1 MLLHKSFSLMRIV
14 FILSFFIL
22 LGCKNVTENKIDTEQ
37 DRFSI
42 EILDDEALQ
51 IISPNT
57 EIKEIAS
64 GFTWTEGPLWIEGG
78 NYLLFSDIPNN
89 KIFKID
95 SDGKT
100 TRFLDS
106 AGYTGKIHRGGEMG
120 SNGLLL
126 NQDGDLVL
134 LQHGDRR
141 IAKMDATLDNPNPK
155 YITLV
160 DSYDGK
166 KFNSPNDGV
175 FDSDGNL
182 YFTDPPYG
190 LQNGVNDRA
199 KELDFQGVFCLKTSG
214 ELVLIDQLTRPNGIT
229 FSHDGSKM
237 YVAVSDPEHAVWY
250 RYDIVA
256 PGEVKNRTLFFDVTY
271 LVGKKGQQ
279 GLPDGMKMHSK
290 GYLFATGPGGVW
302 VFNGNGIPIARIF
315 TGEATSNCA
324 FSKNEKTLFMTADDF
339 VLKMDLK

>member
-1 MLLHKSFSLMRIV
+1 
-14 FILSFFIL
+14 
-22 LGCKNVTENKIDTEQ
+22 
-37 DRFSI
+37 
-42 EILDDEALQ
+42 
-51 IISPNT
+51 
-57 EIKEIAS
+57 IAS
-64 GFTWTEGPLWIEGG
+64 GHSWTEGPLWIEEG
-78 NYLLFSDIPNN
+78 NYLLFSDIPKN
-89 KIFKID
+89 KIFKFD

-100 TRFLDS
+100 TEFLYP
-106 AGYTGKIHRGGEMG
+106 AGYTGDVGRGGEIG

-141 IAKMDATLDNPNPK
+141 IAKMDATLNHPQPK

-160 DSYDGK
+160 DRYNGK
-166 KFNSPNDGV
+166 KFNSPNDAI
-175 FDSDGNL
+175 FDNDGNL

-190 LQNGVNDRA
+190 LQDGVNDLA

-214 ELVLIDQLTRPNGIT
+214 ELKLIDTLTRPNGIAL
-229 FSHDGSKM
+229 SHDGSKL

-250 RYDIVA
+250 RYDVVA
-256 PGEVKNRTLFFDVTY
+256 PGTVKNRTLFFDVTD
-271 LVGKKGQQ
+271 LVGIKGQQ

-302 VFNGNGIPIARIF
+302 VFNGKGVPIARIF

-324 FSKNEKTLFMTADDF
+324 FSKNEKTLFMTADDY
-339 VLKMDLK
+339 VLRMDLK

>member
-1 MLLHKSFSLMRIV
+1 MRTV
-14 FILSFFIL
+14 FILSFFVL
-22 LGCKNVTENKIDTEQ
+22 LGCKNATEKKIDTGQ

-42 EILDDEALQ
+42 KILDEEALQ
-51 IISPNT
+51 IISPNA

-64 GFTWTEGPLWIEGG
+64 GYKWTEGPLWIEDG

-95 SDGKT
+95 SVGKT
-100 TRFLDS
+100 TEFLYP
-106 AGYTGKIHRGGEMG
+106 AGYTGEVPRDGEMG

-141 IAKMDATLDNPNPK
+141 IAKMDATLDSPNPN

-160 DSYDGK
+160 DSYNGS

-190 LQNGVNDRA
+190 LQEGVNDIA
-199 KELDFQGVFCLKTSG
+199 KELDFQGVYCLMNSG
-214 ELVLIDQLTRPNGIT
+214 ELLLMDKLTRPNGIT

-237 YVAVSDPEHAVWY
+237 YVAVSEPEHAVWY
-250 RYDIVA
+250 RYDVVA
-256 PGEVKNRTLFFDVTY
+256 PGRVENRTLLYDVTD

-302 VFNGNGIPIARIF
+302 VFNANGIPIARIF

-324 FSKNEKTLFMTADDF
+324 FSKNEKTLFMTADDY

>member
-1 MLLHKSFSLMRIV
+1 MRAL
-14 FILSFFIL
+14 FILSFFVL
-22 LGCKNVTENKIDTEQ
+22 LGCKNATEKKIDSVQ
-37 DRFSI
+37 NRFSI

-51 IISPNT
+51 IISPSA

-64 GFTWTEGPLWIEGG
+64 GYAWTEGPLWIADG

-89 KIFKID
+89 KIFKIHA
-95 SDGKT
+95 DGET
-100 TRFLDS
+100 TEFLNPS
-106 AGYTGKIHRGGEMG
+106 GYTGEMPREGEMG

-141 IAKMDATLDNPNPK
+141 IAKMDASLDSPIPK

-160 DSYDGK
+160 DNYNGK

-175 FDSDGNL
+175 FDSEGNL

-190 LQNGVNDRA
+190 LQEGVNDLA
-199 KELDFQGVFCLKTSG
+199 KELDFQGVYCLKTSG
-214 ELVLIDQLTRPNGIT
+214 ELVLMDKLTRPNGIT
-229 FSHDGSKM
+229 FSQDGSKM

-250 RYDIVA
+250 RYDVVA
-256 PGEVKNRTLFFDVTY
+256 PGEVKNRALLYDVTD

-279 GLPDGMKMHSK
+279 GLPDGMKMHSQ

-302 VFNGNGIPIARIF
+302 VFNENGIPVARIF

-324 FSKNEKTLFMTADDF
+324 FSKNEKTLFITADDY

>member
-1 MLLHKSFSLMRIV
+1 M
-14 FILSFFIL
+14 
-22 LGCKNVTENKIDTEQ
+22 LGCKNATEKKVNTLK

-64 GFTWTEGPLWIEGG
+64 GFAWTEGPLWIEEG
-78 NYLLFSDIPNN
+78 NYLLFSDIPAN

-100 TRFLDS
+100 TEFLDP
-106 AGYTGKIHRGGEMG
+106 AGYTGEIPRDGEMG

-141 IAKMDATLDNPNPK
+141 IAKMDATLDSPNPK
-155 YITLV
+155 YITLA
-160 DSYDGK
+160 DSYKGK
-166 KFNSPNDGV
+166 KFNSPNDGI
-175 FDSDGNL
+175 FDSEGNL

-190 LQNGVNDRA
+190 LQDGVNDLE

-214 ELVLIDQLTRPNGIT
+214 ELVLVDKLTRPNGIT

-250 RYDIVA
+250 RYDVVA
-256 PGEVKNRTLFFDVTY
+256 PGEVKNKRIFFDATY
-271 LVGKKGQQ
+271 LVGKEGQQ
-279 GLPDGMKMHSK
+279 GLPDGMKMHSQ

-302 VFNGNGIPIARIF
+302 VFNEKGTTIARIF

-324 FSKNEKTLFMTADDF
+324 FSKNEKTFFMTADDF

>member
-1 MLLHKSFSLMRIV
+1 MRTV

-22 LGCKNVTENKIDTEQ
+22 LGCKNATEKKVNTLK

-64 GFTWTEGPLWIEGG
+64 GFTWTEGPLWIEEG
-78 NYLLFSDIPNN
+78 NYLLFSDIPTN
-89 KIFKID
+89 KVFKID
-95 SDGKT
+95 SNGKT
-100 TRFLDS
+100 TGFLDP
-106 AGYTGKIHRGGEMG
+106 AGYTGEISRDGEMG

-141 IAKMDATLDNPNPK
+141 IAKMDATLDSPNPK

-160 DSYDGK
+160 DSYNGK

-190 LQNGVNDRA
+190 LQDGVNDLG
-199 KELDFQGVFCLKTSG
+199 KELDFQGVFCLKASG
-214 ELVLIDQLTRPNGIT
+214 ELVLVDKLTRPNGIT
-229 FSHDGSKM
+229 FSPDGSKM

-250 RYDIVA
+250 RYDVVA
-256 PGEVKNRTLFFDVTY
+256 PGEVKNRTLFFDVTD

-279 GLPDGMKMHSK
+279 GLPDGMKMHSQ

-302 VFNGNGIPIARIF
+302 VFNGKGKPIARIF

>member
-1 MLLHKSFSLMRIV
+1 MRILFV
-14 FILSFFIL
+14 LSLFIL
-22 LGCKNVTENKIDTEQ
+22 LGCRNAKEKKGKMPKE
-37 DRFSI
+37 RFTV

-51 IISPNT
+51 IISPNA
-57 EIKEIAS
+57 EISVIAS
-64 GFTWTEGPLWIEGG
+64 GHSWTEGPLWIEDG
-78 NYLLFSDIPNN
+78 NYLLFSDIPSN
-89 KIFKID
+89 KVFKTD
-95 SDGKT
+95 VDRKT
-100 TRFLDS
+100 TEFLNP
-106 AGYTGKIHRGGEMG
+106 AGYTGESHRDGELG

-126 NQDGDLVL
+126 NPEGELVL

-141 IAKMDATLDNPNPK
+141 IAKMDATLDNPKPK

-160 DSYDGK
+160 DLYQGK
-166 KFNSPNDGV
+166 KFNSPNDAV

-190 LQNGVNDRA
+190 LQDGVSDLS

-214 ELVLIDQLTRPNGIT
+214 ELVLIDKLTRPNGIT
-229 FSHDGSKM
+229 FSADGSKL

-256 PGEVKNRTLFFDVTY
+256 PGEVKNKTLFFDVTE

-279 GLPDGMKMHSK
+279 GLPDGMKMHSQ
-290 GYLFATGPGGVW
+290 GFLFATGPGGVW
-302 VFNGNGIPIARIF
+302 IFNTQGLPIAKIL

-324 FSKNEKTLFMTADDF
+324 FSKNEKSLFMTADDY

>member
-1 MLLHKSFSLMRIV
+1 MRVLI
-14 FILSFFIL
+14 ILCFFVL
-22 LGCKNVTENKIDTEQ
+22 LGCKNATEKKIDTAQ
-37 DRFSI
+37 DRYSI
-42 EILDDEALQ
+42 EILDVEALQ
-51 IISPNT
+51 IISPNA
-57 EIKEIAS
+57 EIKEIAN
-64 GFTWTEGPLWIEGG
+64 GHTWTEGPLWIEDGS
-78 NYLLFSDIPNN
+78 YLLFSDIPNN
-89 KIFKID
+89 TVYKID
-95 SDGKT
+95 SVGKT
-100 TRFLDS
+100 TVFLNPS
-106 AGYTGKIHRGGEMG
+106 GYTGEIPREGELG

-141 IAKMDATLDNPNPK
+141 IAKMDASLGNPNPK

-160 DSYDGK
+160 DSYKGK
-166 KFNSPNDGV
+166 KLNSPNDGV

-190 LQNGVNDRA
+190 LQDGVNDLT
-199 KELDFQGVFCLKTSG
+199 KELDFQGVFCLKISG
-214 ELVLIDQLTRPNGIT
+214 ELVLVDELTRPNGIT
-229 FSHDGSKM
+229 FSPDGSKL
-237 YVAVSDPEHAVWY
+237 YLAVSDPEHAVWY

-256 PGEVKNRTLFFDVTY
+256 PGEVKNRTLFFDVTD

-279 GLPDGMKMHSK
+279 GLPDGMKMHSQ

-302 VFNGNGIPIARIF
+302 VFNGKGIPVARIH

-324 FSKNEKTLFMTADDF
+324 LSKNEKTLFMTADDY

>member
-1 MLLHKSFSLMRIV
+1 MRII

-22 LGCKNVTENKIDTEQ
+22 LGCKNATEKKVSALK

-64 GFTWTEGPLWIEGG
+64 GFTWTEGPLWIENG
-78 NYLLFSDIPNN
+78 NYLLFSDIPTN

-100 TRFLDS
+100 TGYLDP
-106 AGYTGKIHRGGEMG
+106 AGYTGEIPRDGEMG

-126 NQDGDLVL
+126 SQEGDLVL

-141 IAKMDATLDNPNPK
+141 IAKMDATLDSPNPK

-160 DSYDGK
+160 DSYNGK

-190 LQNGVNDRA
+190 LQDGVNDLG

-214 ELVLIDQLTRPNGIT
+214 ELVLIDKLTRPNGIT
-229 FSHDGSKM
+229 FSPDGSKM

-250 RYDIVA
+250 RYDVVA
-256 PGEVKNRTLFFDVTY
+256 PGEVKNRTLFFDVTD
-271 LVGKKGQQ
+271 LVGKKGQL
-279 GLPDGMKMHSK
+279 GLPDGMKMHSQ

-324 FSKNEKTLFMTADDF
+324 FSKNEKTLFMTADDY

>member
-1 MLLHKSFSLMRIV
+1 MRTV
-14 FILSFFIL
+14 FIFSFFIL
-22 LGCKNVTENKIDTEQ
+22 LGCKNTTEKKIDTLQ

-42 EILDDEALQ
+42 EILDEEALQ
-51 IISPNT
+51 IISPTT
-57 EIKEIAS
+57 EIKIISS
-64 GFTWTEGPLWIEGG
+64 GHAWTEGPLWIEDGS
-78 NYLLFSDIPNN
+78 YLLFSDIPNN
-89 KIFKID
+89 TVYKID
-95 SDGKT
+95 SVGKT
-100 TRFLDS
+100 TVFLDPS
-106 AGYTGKIHRGGEMG
+106 GYTGEIPRDGEMG
-120 SNGLLL
+120 ANGLLL

-141 IAKMDATLDNPNPK
+141 IAKMNATLDSPYPN

-166 KFNSPNDGV
+166 KLNSPNDGV
-175 FDSDGNL
+175 LDRDGNL

-190 LQNGVNDRA
+190 LQDGVNDLA

-214 ELVLIDQLTRPNGIT
+214 ELVLIDKLTRPNGIT
-229 FSHDGSKM
+229 FSPDGSQM

-250 RYDIVA
+250 RYDVV
-256 PGEVKNRTLFFDVTY
+256 GSGKLSNRVLFFDVTD

-279 GLPDGMKMHSK
+279 GLPDGMKMHSQ

-302 VFNGNGIPIARIF
+302 VINENAIPIARIF

-339 VLKMDLK
+339 VLKMELK

>member
-1 MLLHKSFSLMRIV
+1 MRTI
-14 FILSFFIL
+14 FILSLLVL
-22 LGCKNVTENKIDTEQ
+22 LGCRNEKVKKSKVPKE
-37 DRFSI
+37 RFFV
-42 EILDDEALQ
+42 EILDPEALQ
-51 IISPNT
+51 IISSNA
-57 EIKEIAS
+57 EIRELAS
-64 GFTWTEGPLWIEGG
+64 GHSWTEGPLWIEEG
-78 NYLLFSDIPNN
+78 NYLLFSDIPKN
-89 KIFKID
+89 KIFKLD

-100 TRFLDS
+100 TEFLYPS
-106 AGYTGKIHRGGEMG
+106 GYTGAIARGGEIG

-141 IAKMDATLDNPNPK
+141 IAKMDATLNSPKPK

-160 DSYDGK
+160 DRYNGK

-175 FDSDGNL
+175 FDNDGNL

-190 LQNGVNDRA
+190 LQDGVNDLS

-214 ELVLIDQLTRPNGIT
+214 ELKLIDTLTRPNGIAL
-229 FSHDGSKM
+229 SHDGSEL

-250 RYDIVA
+250 RYDVVV
-256 PGEVKNRTLFFDVTY
+256 PGTVKNRTLFFDVTDV
-271 LVGKKGQQ
+271 VGIKGQQ

-302 VFNGNGIPIARIF
+302 VFNGKGVPIARIF

-324 FSKNEKTLFMTADDF
+324 FSKNEKTLFMTADDY
-339 VLKMDLK
+339 VLRMDLK

>member
-1 MLLHKSFSLMRIV
+1 L
-14 FILSFFIL
+14 
-22 LGCKNVTENKIDTEQ
+22 Q

-42 EILDDEALQ
+42 EILDEEALQ
-51 IISPNT
+51 IISPTT
-57 EIKEIAS
+57 EIKIISS
-64 GFTWTEGPLWIEGG
+64 GHAWTEGPLWIEDGS
-78 NYLLFSDIPNN
+78 YLLFSDIPNN
-89 KIFKID
+89 TVYKID
-95 SDGKT
+95 SVGKT
-100 TRFLDS
+100 TVFLDPS
-106 AGYTGKIHRGGEMG
+106 GYTGEIPLDGEMG
-120 SNGLLL
+120 ANGLLL

-141 IAKMDATLDNPNPK
+141 IAKMNATLDSPYPN

-166 KFNSPNDGV
+166 KLNSPNDGV
-175 FDSDGNL
+175 LDRDGNL

-190 LQNGVNDRA
+190 LQDGVNDLA

-214 ELVLIDQLTRPNGIT
+214 ELVLIDKLTRPNGIT
-229 FSHDGSKM
+229 FSPDGSQM

-250 RYDIVA
+250 RYDVV
-256 PGEVKNRTLFFDVTY
+256 GSGKLSNRVLFFDVTD

-279 GLPDGMKMHSK
+279 GLPDGMKMHSQ

-302 VFNGNGIPIARIF
+302 VINENAIPIARIF

-339 VLKMDLK
+339 VLKMELK

>member
-1 MLLHKSFSLMRIV
+1 MRAV
-14 FILSFFIL
+14 FIISLL
-22 LGCKNVTENKIDTEQ
+22 VVLGCKNASEKKIDIGQ

-42 EILDDEALQ
+42 EILDDAALQ
-51 IISPNT
+51 IISPNA

-64 GFTWTEGPLWIEGG
+64 GYEWTEGPLWIEGG
-78 NYLLFSDIPNN
+78 KYLLFSDIPKN

-95 SDGKT
+95 ADGKT
-100 TRFLDS
+100 TEFLYP
-106 AGYTGKIHRGGEMG
+106 AGYTGEIPRDGEIG
-120 SNGLLL
+120 SNALLL
-126 NQDGDLVL
+126 NQDGALVL

-141 IAKMDATLDNPNPK
+141 IARMDATLDSPNPK
-155 YITLV
+155 YITMV
-160 DSYDGK
+160 DSYNGK

-190 LQNGVNDRA
+190 LQEGVNDPA
-199 KELDFQGVFCLKTSG
+199 KELDFQGVYCLKTSG
-214 ELVLIDQLTRPNGIT
+214 ELVLIDKLTRPNGIT

-250 RYDIVA
+250 RYDVVA
-256 PGEVKNRTLFFDVTY
+256 PGKVKNRTLLYDVTN

-279 GLPDGMKMHSK
+279 GLPDGMKMHSQ

-302 VFNGNGIPIARIF
+302 VFNENGIPVARIH

-324 FSKNEKTLFMTADDF
+324 FSKNEKTLFMTADDY